1 MSLQLSKIVMCAFF
15 NCSRL
20 PRILDNAKYSR
31 GEGGHVTTCHHR
43 PWHMRDHPGMFRTLK
58 RAASHWIP
66 GFEIRDVIKP
76 LNILELGPGD
86 GNRLVLWFSGFRW
99 SNGDT
104 EKLYA
109 FYHIKHLTCLIS
121 SYNMCQWSPTCHIC
135 WTGHDVRDGSS
146 ERDWQKI

>member
-1 MSLQLSKIVMCAFF
+1 MCAFF

-86 GNRLVLWFSGFRW
+86 GNRLVLWFSGLDEAMETQKSYMLFTT
-99 SNGDT
+99 SN
-104 EKLYA
+104 
-109 FYHIKHLTCLIS
+109 IS
-121 SYNMCQWSPTCHIC
+121 HA
-135 WTGHDVRDGSS
+135 
-146 ERDWQKI
+146 